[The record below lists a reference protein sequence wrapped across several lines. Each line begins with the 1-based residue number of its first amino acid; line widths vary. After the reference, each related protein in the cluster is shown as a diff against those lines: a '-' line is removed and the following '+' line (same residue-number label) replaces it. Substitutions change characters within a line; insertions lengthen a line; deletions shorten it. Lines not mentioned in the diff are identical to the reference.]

1 MDRLETSNNRI
12 EKEINVMLDELLI
25 NPEQITF
32 AVLFVGLLIYV
43 MKTNDTREK
52 QYRDTI
58 DRLTSSLVILEDI
71 EEKVNNIH
79 DKVTERK

>member
-1 MDRLETSNNRI
+1 MFE
-12 EKEINVMLDELLI
+12 ELLV

-58 DRLTSSLVILEDI
+58 DRLTGALGTLEDI
-71 EEKVNNIH
+71 EEKLDRLH
-79 DKVTERK
+79 GKMS

>member
-1 MDRLETSNNRI
+1 MFE
-12 EKEINVMLDELLI
+12 ELLT

-32 AVLFVGLLIYV
+32 AVLFVGLLVYV

-58 DRLTSSLVILEDI
+58 DRLTGALGTLEDI
-71 EEKVNNIH
+71 EEKLDRLDGRLNN
-79 DKVTERK
+79 KKEVS

>member
-1 MDRLETSNNRI
+1 MFE
-12 EKEINVMLDELLI
+12 ELLV

-58 DRLTSSLVILEDI
+58 DRLTGALGTLEDI
-71 EEKVNNIH
+71 EEKIDRLNS
-79 DKVTERK
+79 KMS

>member
-1 MDRLETSNNRI
+1 MFE
-12 EKEINVMLDELLI
+12 ELLM

-43 MKTNDTREK
+43 MKTNDQREK

-58 DRLTSSLVILEDI
+58 DRLTSSLVILEEI

-79 DKVTERK
+79 DKVSERNGAV

>member
-1 MDRLETSNNRI
+1 MFE
-12 EKEINVMLDELLI
+12 ELLA

-58 DRLTSSLVILEDI
+58 DRLTSALGTLEDI
-71 EEKVNNIH
+71 EEKIDRLNS
-79 DKVTERK
+79 KMS

>member
-1 MDRLETSNNRI
+1 MFE
-12 EKEINVMLDELLI
+12 ELLV

-58 DRLTSSLVILEDI
+58 DRLTVALGTLEDI
-71 EEKVNNIH
+71 EEKLDRLH
-79 DKVTERK
+79 GKVS

>member
-1 MDRLETSNNRI
+1 MLEN
-12 EKEINVMLDELLI
+12 LLL

-43 MKTNDTREK
+43 MKTNDQREK

-58 DRLTSSLVILEDI
+58 DRLTSSLVILEEI

-79 DKVTERK
+79 DKVSERNGTV

>member
-1 MDRLETSNNRI
+1 
-12 EKEINVMLDELLI
+12 MLFEELMA

-58 DRLTSSLVILEDI
+58 DRLTKALGTLEDI
-71 EEKVNNIH
+71 EEKLDRLAGRVNN
-79 DKVTERK
+79 KEVS

>member
-1 MDRLETSNNRI
+1 MFE
-12 EKEINVMLDELLI
+12 ELLV

-43 MKTNDTREK
+43 MKTNDTREQK
-52 QYRDTI
+52 YRETI

-71 EEKVNNIH
+71 EEKVDSLH
-79 DKVTERK
+79 DKMFGRKETG

>member
-1 MDRLETSNNRI
+1 
-12 EKEINVMLDELLI
+12 MLFEELMA

-32 AVLFVGLLIYV
+32 AVLFVGLLVYV

-58 DRLTSSLVILEDI
+58 DRLTKALGTLEDI
-71 EEKVNNIH
+71 EEKLDRLTGRIKNKEVS
-79 DKVTERK
+79 

>member
-1 MDRLETSNNRI
+1 MFE
-12 EKEINVMLDELLI
+12 ELLM

-43 MKTNDTREK
+43 MRTNDQREK

-58 DRLTSSLVILEDI
+58 DRLTSSLVILEEI
-71 EEKVNNIH
+71 EEKVKNIH
-79 DKVTERK
+79 DKVSERNGTV

>member
-1 MDRLETSNNRI
+1 MFEQLFN
-12 EKEINVMLDELLI
+12 

-32 AVLFVGLLIYV
+32 AVLFVGLLVYV

-58 DRLTSSLVILEDI
+58 NRLTKALGTVEDI
-71 EEKVNNIH
+71 EYKLDILNSRLANDREVG
-79 DKVTERK
+79 

>member
-1 MDRLETSNNRI
+1 MFE
-12 EKEINVMLDELLI
+12 ELLV

-58 DRLTSSLVILEDI
+58 DRLTSALGTLEDI
-71 EEKVNNIH
+71 EEKIDRLNS
-79 DKVTERK
+79 KMS

>member
-1 MDRLETSNNRI
+1 MFE
-12 EKEINVMLDELLI
+12 ELLV

-43 MKTNDTREK
+43 MKTNDTREQK
-52 QYRDTI
+52 YRETI

-71 EEKVNNIH
+71 EEKVDSLH
-79 DKVTERK
+79 EKMFGRKETG

>member
-1 MDRLETSNNRI
+1 MFE
-12 EKEINVMLDELLI
+12 ELLA

-32 AVLFVGLLIYV
+32 AALFVGLLIYV

-58 DRLTSSLVILEDI
+58 DRLTSALGTLEDI
-71 EEKVNNIH
+71 EEKI
-79 DKVTERK
+79 DKLNSKMS